1 MNYIELIETLEG
13 IPAARALVLGDLIL
27 DRYTW
32 GNADR
37 ISPEAPVL
45 VLHADR
51 RESRLGGAAN
61 AANMFVGLGGKAT
74 CAGVVGNDSD
84 GHCLTDLM
92 QEIGIDTQLVLT
104 DPARPTTSKERFIGR
119 ASTRHPS
126 QILRVDH
133 ETREPLPEHIQDELI
148 ERIVSHISE
157 FDVVLVSD
165 YGKGVC
171 TPRVLA
177 ATISAARN
185 ANIPVLIDP
194 IRAVDLSR
202 YRGATLLKAN
212 RYETESATGRRIQDP
227 REALPAGQ
235 VLCEQLDLK
244 AAVVT
249 LDRDGM
255 VAVRRDGTGG
265 VFPTAARGV
274 YDITGAGDLV
284 FAVLGLCTAANVKLE
299 TAARIANVAA
309 GLKVAKFGVAVVS
322 REEIRTELLSGHTP
336 GLRKILTLEQAAQRA
351 AEHRRR
357 GQTVVMTNGCFDL
370 LHVGHVTNLAEASRM
385 GDVLLVGIN
394 SDSSVKRLKGS
405 RRPVIGEA
413 DRAAMLAALD
423 CVDYVVVFDDDTPHA
438 MLHAVQPDVLVKGG
452 TYAPHEVVGHEVVE
466 SYGGKV
472 RVTGVVE
479 GISTTAILKSL
490 YHDDKP
496 AIAGSIT
503 AVSLMSSLPE
513 ASPEAGKGFDE
524 AQTEQMG
531 RHRAAG

>member
-1 MNYIELIETLEG
+1 
-13 IPAARALVLGDLIL
+13 
-27 DRYTW
+27 
-32 GNADR
+32 
-37 ISPEAPVL
+37 
-45 VLHADR
+45 
-51 RESRLGGAAN
+51 
-61 AANMFVGLGGKAT
+61 
-74 CAGVVGNDSD
+74 
-84 GHCLTDLM
+84 
-92 QEIGIDTQLVLT
+92 
-104 DPARPTTSKERFIGR
+104 
-119 ASTRHPS
+119 
-126 QILRVDH
+126 
-133 ETREPLPEHIQDELI
+133 
-148 ERIVSHISE
+148 
-157 FDVVLVSD
+157 
-165 YGKGVC
+165 
-171 TPRVLA
+171 LA

-185 ANIPVLIDP
+185 ADIPVLIDP

-227 REALPAGQ
+227 REALPAGE

-284 FAVLGLCTAANVKLE
+284 FAVLGLCTAGNVKLE

-423 CVDYVVVFDDDTPHA
+423 CVDYVVVFDEDTPHS
-438 MLHAVQPDVLVKGG
+438 MLHAIQPDVLVKGG

-466 SYGGKV
+466 GYGGTV

-490 YHDDKP
+490 YHDDAP

-503 AVSLMSSLPE
+503 AAPRSKTFLEGTAVE
-513 ASPEAGKGFDE
+513 QVAFDE
-524 AQTEQMG
+524 AKTE
-531 RHRAAG
+531 RSDCRRVAG